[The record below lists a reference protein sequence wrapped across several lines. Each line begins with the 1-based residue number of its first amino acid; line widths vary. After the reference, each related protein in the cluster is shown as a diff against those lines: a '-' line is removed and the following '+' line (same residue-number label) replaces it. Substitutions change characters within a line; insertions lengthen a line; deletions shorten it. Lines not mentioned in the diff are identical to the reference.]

1 MTTMTWIRRAMVPA
15 VLLLASVSCLAAEE
29 PTILHATGQEMTGT
43 WLVDVHPATGQPFL
57 FIITFHSDGTCVA
70 TAGNNFTSA
79 AYGAWARVG
88 DRQFSGIITFFLF
101 DANRNVNGRVKGRF
115 NVALGDSLET
125 FTVSNEQVIMDLDG
139 NVLQVVPG
147 FVATGKRVA
156 IERQA
161 TPVAPAA
168 TDSRR

>member
-1 MTTMTWIRRAMVPA
+1 MVPT
-15 VLLLASVSCLAAEE
+15 VLLLAFASCLAAEE
-29 PTILHATGQEMTGT
+29 PAILHATGQEMTGT
-43 WLVDVHPATGQPFL
+43 WLVDVRPATGQPFL

-88 DRQFSGIITFFLF
+88 DRQFSGTITFFLF
-101 DANRNVNGRVKGRF
+101 DANRNVSGRVKGRF

-125 FTVSNEQVIMDLDG
+125 FAVSNEQVIMDLDG
-139 NVLQVVPG
+139 NELQVVPG

-161 TPVAPAA
+161 TPVAPVAPAA